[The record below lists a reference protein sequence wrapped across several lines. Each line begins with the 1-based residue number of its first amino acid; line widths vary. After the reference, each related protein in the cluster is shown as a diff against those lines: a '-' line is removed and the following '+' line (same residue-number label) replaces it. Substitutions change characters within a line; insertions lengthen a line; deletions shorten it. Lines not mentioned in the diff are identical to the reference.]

1 MHYGTWLNPN
11 NQRDITFVVSDGE
24 NPISGATVTIGESS
38 ETTDSDGEAT
48 FTLDDYEQDPD
59 TYTATISKTHYVTQ
73 TKTFTVTKDEEFD
86 ITLAKTIYTIS
97 CTVDDGTDPVQGAVV
112 TFTDST
118 DNTIVYTSGA
128 SGSAGGCTVKP
139 VAGTYVV
146 TAECEGYEDYTHASN
161 VTVSA
166 DSTLSI
172 SLTAE
177 TQDALEES
185 S

>member
-1 MHYGTWLNPN
+1 M
-11 NQRDITFVVSDGE
+11 
-24 NPISGATVTIGESS
+24 
-38 ETTDSDGEAT
+38 
-48 FTLDDYEQDPD
+48 
-59 TYTATISKTHYVTQ
+59 
-73 TKTFTVTKDEEFD
+73 
-86 ITLAKTIYTIS
+86 
-97 CTVDDGTDPVQGAVV
+97 V

-172 SLTAE
+172 SLTEA
-177 TQDALEES
+177 TQDDT
-185 S
+185 

>member
-1 MHYGTWLNPN
+1 MLYTTLLNPN
-11 NQRDITFVVSDGE
+11 NQRSITFNVSDGE
-24 NPISGATVTIGESS
+24 NPITGASVTIGTTTKS
-38 ETTDSDGEAT
+38 TDSDGEAT
-48 FTLDDYEQDPD
+48 FTLDDYDPGID

-73 TKTFTVTKDEEFD
+73 TKTFEATKDEEFD
-86 ITLAKTIYTIS
+86 IELEKTIYTIS
-97 CTVDDGTDPVQGAVV
+97 CTVNDGTDPVQGAVV

-118 DNTIVYTSGA
+118 DSTIVYTSGA

-166 DSTLSI
+166 DSTLTI

-177 TQDALEES
+177 EDDT
-185 S
+185 